1 MNGVGIGNATSNG
14 TAGTAAAAAANGNS
28 SGPVNGTTTATPKG
42 PPPNAYD
49 VRLTPGMNR
58 IEVECVA
65 VAEGALGAGTLA
77 GKGGLEMERFC
88 AFVHL
93 LRG

>member
-1 MNGVGIGNATSNG
+1 M
-14 TAGTAAAAAANGNS
+14 AG
-28 SGPVNGTTTATPKG
+28 
-42 PPPNAYD
+42 YD
-49 VRLTPGMNR
+49 VRLTGGMNR

-77 GKGGLEMERFC
+77 GKGGLEREGFGV
-88 AFVHL
+88 FVHS

>member
-1 MNGVGIGNATSNG
+1 MNGGGGSGSAVASNVNG
-14 TAGTAAAAAANGNS
+14 TAASTGFGTATGN
-28 SGPVNGTTTATPKG
+28 ATPKG

-49 VRLTPGMNR
+49 VRLAPGMNR
-58 IEVECVA
+58 LEVECVA

-88 AFVHL
+88 AFVHV